1 MALRIFE
8 RLNRVTEMY
17 RRNWSFC
24 RSLLS
29 CRVNSDI
36 VKRAIQRQHKKD
48 KINDTQR

>member
-24 RSLLS
+24 RSLLN

>member
-1 MALRIFE
+1 MVLRIFE

-29 CRVNSDI
+29 CHVNSDI